1 MLYVF
6 HGPDDFTRA
15 EKLAELKDAL
25 GSPDM
30 ADLNTVVLDGRS
42 LSLSEIRQHADT
54 LPFLAARRLV
64 IVHGY
69 LSSLANRTDDL
80 QALTAY
86 IGQLAPTTDLVFV
99 ETESLDKQHPLL
111 KAAASVGA
119 SVVNFGELAQ
129 QDLLPWIT
137 RRAKDIGGGIEA
149 GAAEMLGRLVGPNL
163 RILNNEIEKL
173 TLYVNGQRPIQ
184 VADVELLVP
193 YREEAEKFGLS
204 NAIGQRNARRAYD
217 QLRKELDEGQNPMAI
232 LHSIAAQVRALIEVK
247 DMAERGLSPAEIAA
261 AKGWRSDYAAKM
273 RLREAANFSMRR
285 LEEILE
291 ILLETD
297 VEIKSGRL
305 EAALALDI
313 LIARL
318 CAPASLAR

>member
-1 MLYVF
+1 
-6 HGPDDFTRA
+6 
-15 EKLAELKDAL
+15 
-25 GSPDM
+25 
-30 ADLNTVVLDGRS
+30 
-42 LSLSEIRQHADT
+42 
-54 LPFLAARRLV
+54 
-64 IVHGY
+64 
-69 LSSLANRTDDL
+69 
-80 QALTAY
+80 
-86 IGQLAPTTDLVFV
+86 
-99 ETESLDKQHPLL
+99 
-111 KAAASVGA
+111 
-119 SVVNFGELAQ
+119 
-129 QDLLPWIT
+129 
-137 RRAKDIGGGIEA
+137 
-149 GAAEMLGRLVGPNL
+149 MLGRLVGPNL

>member
-1 MLYVF
+1 LIAYV
-6 HGPDDFTRA
+6 
-15 EKLAELKDAL
+15 
-25 GSPDM
+25 
-30 ADLNTVVLDGRS
+30 
-42 LSLSEIRQHADT
+42 
-54 LPFLAARRLV
+54 
-64 IVHGY
+64 
-69 LSSLANRTDDL
+69 
-80 QALTAY
+80 
-86 IGQLAPTTDLVFV
+86 GQLAPTTDLVFV

-111 KAAASVGA
+111 KAAAGMGA
-119 SVVNFGELAQ
+119 SIVNFGEPDQ

-137 RRAKDIGGGIEA
+137 RRAKDIGATIEPA
-149 GAAEMLGRLVGPNL
+149 AAEMLGRLVGPNL

-173 TLYVNGQRPIQ
+173 ALYVNSQRPIQ
-184 VADVELLVP
+184 AADVELLVP

-217 QLRKELDEGQNPMAI
+217 QLRKELDDGQSPMAI
-232 LHSIAAQVRALIEVK
+232 LFSIAAQVRALIEVK

-261 AKGWRSDYAAKM
+261 AKGWKSDYAAKM
-273 RLREAANFSMRR
+273 RLREANNFSMRR

-305 EAALALDI
+305 EPALALDM

-318 CAPASLAR
+318 CMDQTVTLGGSYAIPHDY